1 MKCWRDCERDARN
14 ALSSIALSSEEA
26 LDDWRDF
33 MRPRHEEQVTAVA
46 DVQLRLR
53 NERGQN
59 PGVEGGNG
67 SAKKRS
73 CGTLQLRDSAVA
85 GL

>member
-1 MKCWRDCERDARN
+1 
-14 ALSSIALSSEEA
+14 
-26 LDDWRDF
+26 
-33 MRPRHEEQVTAVA
+33 VTAVA

-73 CGTLQLRDSAVA
+73 CGTLQLRDSE
-85 GL
+85 